1 MKDRAP
7 QASPRLG
14 VSRCLLGDTVRYDGG
29 HKRDRYVTDALA
41 AYVELIPVC
50 PELEAGFGVPREA
63 MHLEGDAAAPRLVT
77 LRTQRDLTEPMEAWA
92 EAKVQELA
100 RLDLDGFVLKSKSP
114 SCGMERVPVY
124 GARGIAPR
132 RGRGLFARPLLAEL
146 PDLPVEEDGRLHDP
160 CLRENF
166 VVRVFAHHRWRLA
179 ATRPRSCRALIE
191 FHTHHKLLLM
201 SRDER
206 RMRELGRL
214 VAGAGEGAA
223 AEKELD
229 AVFETYGRAF
239 FEGMART
246 PTTRKHTNTLQ
257 HLAGH
262 LRGRIDDWDRHEL
275 ADVIDRYR
283 RGELPLIVPMTLLR
297 HYVDKHEIPYV
308 RDQVY
313 LWPHPRELMLLNRV

>member
-1 MKDRAP
+1 
-7 QASPRLG
+7 
-14 VSRCLLGDTVRYDGG
+14 LLGDEVRFDGG
-29 HKRDRYVTDALA
+29 HKRDRYVTGALA
-41 AYVELIPVC
+41 AYVELVPVC

-63 MHLEGDAAAPRLVT
+63 MHLEGDPAAPRLIT
-77 LRTQRDLTEPMEAWA
+77 IRSRRDLTAAMEAWSD
-92 EAKVQELA
+92 AKVRELA
-100 RLDLDGFVLKSKSP
+100 ALDLDGFVLKSKSP

-124 GARGIAPR
+124 GERGVAPR
-132 RGRGLFARPLLAEL
+132 RGTGLFARALVAAL
-146 PDLPVEEDGRLHDP
+146 PDLPIEEEGRLHDP

-179 ATRPRSCRALIE
+179 ARAPRSRRALID
-191 FHTHHKLLLM
+191 FHTRHKLLLM

-214 VAGAGEGAA
+214 VAGQGGGRAPDG
-223 AEKELD
+223 D
-229 AVFETYGRAF
+229 ADADGLFDTYRRAF
-239 FEGMART
+239 FDGMAHT

-262 LRGRIDDWDRHEL
+262 LRGRIDDWDRREL
-275 ADVIDRYR
+275 AEVIDRYR
-283 RGELPLIVPMTLLR
+283 RGELPLIVPVTLLR

-313 LWPHPRELMLLNRV
+313 LWPHPQELMLLNRV